1 MSGLRFKELFMNLH
15 EKKKKKL
22 SSVKRIQFPIITR
35 ATKYNDTNIPLIE
48 RGPSKAMMP

>member
-1 MSGLRFKELFMNLH
+1 MNLH
-15 EKKKKKL
+15 EKKKKKKKNKL

>member
-1 MSGLRFKELFMNLH
+1 M
-15 EKKKKKL
+15 KKKKKKKKNKL
-22 SSVKRIQFPIITR
+22 YTVKRIQFPIITR